1 MDKSEFYRAYHGH
14 KLSNLKSRTPLGFAV
29 ASDRPG

>member
-14 KLSNLKSRTPLGFAV
+14 KLSNLKSRTPGFAV